1 MQFLKALFWLILGF
15 VIALFLYVNSGGRPV
30 EITIWGGLVAEVR
43 LPALL
48 VIMFLLGFLPP
59 TIIYR
64 ARLWSLRRRLETQT
78 HVANAPVMPGRNAPA
93 PPEVVPRS
101 NL

>member
-1 MQFLKALFWLILGF
+1 MQFLKALFWLIVGS
-15 VIALFLYVNSGGRPV
+15 VIAVFLYANSGGRPV
-30 EITIWGGLVAEVR
+30 EIIIWGGLILEVK
-43 LPALL
+43 LSLL
-48 VIMFLLGFLPP
+48 LIIMYLIGFLPP
-59 TIIYR
+59 FLVYQ
-64 ARLWSLRRRLETQT
+64 ARIWSLRRRLETQT